1 MTSQDGGERK
11 GPSEARGQGESGTR
25 GRAKTRRVAGGG
37 KKPEEEERGS
47 LFENLRSIGI
57 AVVLFLILRTFVLQT
72 FFITSGSMEDTL
84 LVGDFLVVNRAAVG
98 SRIPF
103 TGIRLP
109 GYSSVDRGDI
119 IVFDPTH
126 EPDLK
131 LVKRLIGLP
140 GDTLEMRDGILFLNG
155 QRQDEPYVKREG
167 IPDSGDPSMFWQ
179 AEYLLPDADRT
190 RYEPTRNNWG
200 PLVIPEGRYFMLGD
214 NRDSSLDSRYWG
226 LLERW
231 RLEGR
236 VSFIYFSY
244 NRGSYEP
251 FPWLREIR
259 WGRIFN
265 GVE

>member
-1 MTSQDGGERK
+1 MTSQDG
-11 GPSEARGQGESGTR
+11 SEDKEKVAVGK
-25 GRAKTRRVAGGG
+25 RAKTRGVAGG
-37 KKPEEEERGS
+37 KASPEEEKPS
-47 LFENLRSIGI
+47 LVENLRSIGI
-57 AVVLFLILRTFVLQT
+57 AVVLFLMLRAFILQT
-72 FFITSGSMEDTL
+72 FFITSGSMEDTM

-103 TGIRLP
+103 TQIRLP
-109 GYSSVDRGDI
+109 GYSSIERGDI
-119 IVFDPTH
+119 LVFDPTH

-140 GDTLEMRDGILFLNG
+140 GDTLEMRDGVLFLNG
-155 QRQDEPYVKREG
+155 VEQIEPYVKRDG

-231 RLEGR
+231 RFEGR

-244 NRGSYEP
+244 NRGSYQP

-265 GVE
+265 GVN

>member
-1 MTSQDGGERK
+1 MTSQDGREDK
-11 GPSEARGQGESGTR
+11 AKSEGGGRAGTR
-25 GRAKTRRVAGGG
+25 GRARTRRVAGGG
-37 KKPEEEERGS
+37 RAEEPERGS
-47 LFENLRSIGI
+47 LFENLRSIAI

-84 LVGDFLVVNRAAVG
+84 LVGDFLVVNRAALG

-103 TGIRLP
+103 TPIRLP
-109 GYSSVDRGDI
+109 GYSRVERGDI
-119 IVFDPTH
+119 LVFDPTH

-140 GDTLEMRDGILFLNG
+140 GDTLEMRDGVLFVNG
-155 QRQDEPYVKREG
+155 ERQVEPYVKREG

-200 PLVIPEGRYFMLGD
+200 PLVIPEDRYFMLGD

-244 NRGSYEP
+244 NRGSYDP

>member
-1 MTSQDGGERK
+1 
-11 GPSEARGQGESGTR
+11 
-25 GRAKTRRVAGGG
+25 
-37 KKPEEEERGS
+37 
-47 LFENLRSIGI
+47 
-57 AVVLFLILRTFVLQT
+57 
-72 FFITSGSMEDTL
+72 
-84 LVGDFLVVNRAAVG
+84 
-98 SRIPF
+98 
-103 TGIRLP
+103 
-109 GYSSVDRGDI
+109 
-119 IVFDPTH
+119 
-126 EPDLK
+126 
-131 LVKRLIGLP
+131 
-140 GDTLEMRDGILFLNG
+140 
-155 QRQDEPYVKREG
+155 
-167 IPDSGDPSMFWQ
+167 MFWQ

-244 NRGSYEP
+244 NRGSYQP

-265 GVE
+265 GVD